1 MDLNDLTNTIARET
15 MMGGKECRNAFK
27 WLSKQ
32 NDLIIF
38 EVLKLKKNQFYM
50 LKAEER
56 INDPIVIEMIAFY
69 GSIKEIMAQTKVP
82 NRKNQT
88 GTLGS
93 LKKIGIVRAQQ
104 LRKPRKKVKF
114 EKLLDY
120 QGVVIDLIDNQ
131 GYSYRS
137 VKNYLRIYHKFI
149 VSHTK
154 IGEFYNT
161 IKAGRR

>member
-1 MDLNDLTNTIARET
+1 MDLNQLTNTISYET
-15 MMGGKECRNAFK
+15 MMGTKDCEKAIK

-38 EVLKLKKNQFYM
+38 EVLKLKKNQFYK

-88 GTLGS
+88 GALS
-93 LKKIGIVRAQQ
+93 SVRKIGITRAQQ
-104 LRKPRKKVKF
+104 LRKPRKKVKY

-120 QGVVIDLIDNQ
+120 QGIVIDLIDNQ

-137 VKNYLRIYHKFI
+137 VKNYLRTYHKFQ

-154 IGEFYNT
+154 IGECYNM
-161 IKAGRR
+161 IKAGRQ